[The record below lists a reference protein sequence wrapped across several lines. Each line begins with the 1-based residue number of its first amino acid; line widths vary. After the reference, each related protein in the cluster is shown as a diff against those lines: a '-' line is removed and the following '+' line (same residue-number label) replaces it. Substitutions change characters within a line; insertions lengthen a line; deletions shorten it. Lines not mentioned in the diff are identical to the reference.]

1 MDRLNSLFLAFI
13 CLGAKIISAGWLQ
26 SRLERLPPRGEWKLS
41 GGRRSSSAAGLNQPA
56 PCILLLL
63 LICILFLLL
72 ICILFLLFPCIL
84 SSFRFAYFSSFRFAY
99 SPSGPDFCFAYHP
112 PCPTWFVYLLSRF
125 YFWFAYYPSGPT
137 FDLHNLLQI
146 LLFICIL
153 LLPVLLLICILSLP
167 VLLLICILPPH
178 SYFWFV
184 GNTRHFTALLQCIVP
199 KHLDGFYFC
208 TLVVLQL
215 SPLVCHSWGKRRAN
229 KGEDG
234 KSFKRF
240 CLLWSTLPS
249 SCLNN
254 FLPLLDSLAP
264 GPQKIVKTH
273 KFCKPTHFTSTGKV
287 KQNWKLTKTF

>member
-1 MDRLNSLFLAFI
+1 MDRLNSLFLAFT
-13 CLGAKIISAGWLQ
+13 CRGAKIISAGWLQ

-56 PCILLLL
+56 PCIL
-63 LICILFLLL
+63 FLLL
-72 ICILFLLFPCIL
+72 ICIL

-99 SPSGPDFCFAYHP
+99 SPSGP
-112 PCPTWFVYLLSRF
+112 TFVLHIILPVLPDLYTFS
-125 YFWFAYYPSGPT
+125 PGST
-137 FDLHNLLQI
+137 FDLHIILQ
-146 LLFICIL
+146 
-153 LLPVLLLICILSLP
+153 VLLLIYIISFR
-167 VLLLICILPPH
+167 

-264 GPQKIVKTH
+264 GPQKIVKTQ